1 MAAAV
6 TLMAAFTAAT
16 LSLMAARMAATVT
29 LMEAFTGTILAL
41 QGMKEL
47 KYLWQKGTN
56 CAKEDNLE
64 SAAEQ
69 LLS

>member
-1 MAAAV
+1 MAVRVSATV
-6 TLMAAFTAAT
+6 TLMVAFTAAT
-16 LSLMAARMAATVT
+16 
-29 LMEAFTGTILAL
+29 LAL

-47 KYLWQKGTN
+47 KYLWYMGTN
-56 CAKEDNLE
+56 CAEEDNLE